1 MRQINVHMLQT
12 ESITINTA
20 AGPLAGLVHLP
31 DRLPAPAIVC
41 CHGML
46 SSKDSPK
53 FALIAQELAR
63 VGAVAL
69 RFDFSGCGESLAE
82 LGLDLLS
89 SRLRDLDA
97 VLEYV
102 KLQAWHNGITGL
114 LGSSLGG
121 YLSLLAMS
129 SLHHSIEAA
138 VCWATPFDCAK
149 IETGM
154 EVSEELKRFF
164 PPGFRLGSPQN
175 LGGLPP
181 VKGALIIHGEQDELV
196 PWGDAVRIYEQV
208 GEPKRMLLVSRA
220 EHRFLEPSCRTL
232 ALKASID
239 WFRELGLVEL

>member
-1 MRQINVHMLQT
+1 MSQA

-20 AGPLAGLVHLP
+20 AGPLACLIHLP
-31 DRLPAPAIVC
+31 ARVPAPTVVC

-46 SSKDSPK
+46 SSKDSQK
-53 FALIAQELAR
+53 FAFIGQELAS

-82 LGLDLLS
+82 LGTDLLS
-89 SRLRDLDA
+89 SRLRDLNA

-129 SLHHSIEAA
+129 SRRHSIQAA
-138 VCWATPFDCAK
+138 VCWATPFDCSK
-149 IETGM
+149 IEAGM
-154 EVSEELKRFF
+154 ENSEELKRFF
-164 PPGFRLGSPQN
+164 PPGFGLGSPKD

-181 VKGALIIHGEQDELV
+181 VKGALIIHGERDELV
-196 PWGDAVRIYEQV
+196 PWGDAVRIYARV
-208 GEPKRMLLVSRA
+208 DEPKRMLLVSSA
-220 EHRFLEPSCRTL
+220 EHRFLEPSCRAL

-239 WFRELGLVEL
+239 WFRERGLVGL